1 MRQREGRP
9 VSRRTRP
16 TSPTVVLRICQ
27 VEVQVRETKRGG
39 QRDAPAVRRAAAA
52 PASAALCED
61 RSSPKKV
68 VPQRSARRR
77 QLWSCGVC
85 VCEGDCDASAN
96 AAQQGVA
103 HEDAGGREGGRDDER
118 EPHRRSDRRR
128 VAPVGRADFGSPGG
142 KGALRKAPLPP
153 PSRSPVVDAP
163 DQQYLVNA
171 KVLAAGISATFA
183 CSSCRKSDSL
193 VPDDVPPAS
202 QHHRTSGLGWGLTLR
217 VRCRH
222 CKARHT
228 ICLRG
233 DRVAGQAPAED
244 VEENEQLDRAAK
256 KARRSAVRPHPRRI
270 LEALRGATAQ
280 AHGLGHL
287 PKAPPSSWG
296 GASGVHGREH
306 RVDAIPR
313 RQARPEWRWRL
324 SWTTCGLTP
333 VVSTYRTVESSAMLD

>member
-1 MRQREGRP
+1 M
-9 VSRRTRP
+9 
-16 TSPTVVLRICQ
+16 
-27 VEVQVRETKRGG
+27 
-39 QRDAPAVRRAAAA
+39 
-52 PASAALCED
+52 
-61 RSSPKKV
+61 
-68 VPQRSARRR
+68 
-77 QLWSCGVC
+77 
-85 VCEGDCDASAN
+85 
-96 AAQQGVA
+96 
-103 HEDAGGREGGRDDER
+103 
-118 EPHRRSDRRR
+118 
-128 VAPVGRADFGSPGG
+128 
-142 KGALRKAPLPP
+142 RKAPLPP

-256 KARRSAVRPHPRRI
+256 KARRVSFSGEV
-270 LEALRGATAQ
+270 LRDVI
-280 AHGLGHL
+280 
-287 PKAPPSSWG
+287 
-296 GASGVHGREH
+296 AS
-306 RVDAIPR
+306 
-313 RQARPEWRWRL
+313 L
-324 SWTTCGLTP
+324 LCGLTHAGYSKHCVAQQRKP
-333 VVSTYRTVESSAMLD
+333 MAWVTFQRHLLVVGEALQACMAESIGLMRYLVVKHDPNGAGDCHGPLAA